1 MHPTELEDLGV
12 SPQTPKHLISLY
24 NSVWPQYQLG
34 DRNRWPVNGS
44 LNYNTTLQL
53 DLLCQRQKERDE
65 IPYVQ
70 FFMVL
75 YPNKGLHKGCGLSS
89 IEVILVLHPPSE
101 DLLDLFPNPLPTALS
116 LPPSFICPN
125 LGQRP
130 VGPPAYQPPFPEPSP
145 ATTGSGPT
153 Y

>member
-1 MHPTELEDLGV
+1 MHPAEREDFRV
-12 SPQTPKHLISLY
+12 SPLTPKHFIFLCNADRL
-24 NSVWPQYQLG
+24 QYRLG
-34 DRNRWPVNGS
+34 DGESWPISGS
-44 LNYNTTLQL
+44 LNYSNLLQR
-53 DLLCQRQKERDE
+53 DLLCQRQKKWNE